1 MKKYWNYRLIK
12 ILVSILL
19 FILSYFIKIDLYK
32 TVLLLTTYI
41 IISYEIY
48 IEAIKEKNLFDE
60 NFLMIV
66 ATLGAIFIKNYH
78 EAILVILLF
87 QIGEYLED
95 LAIDK
100 TKKSI
105 TDLMNLKIENITLEK
120 KGKVRL
126 EEAKIGDIFL
136 VKPGEKVPLDGIII
150 EGESYMDTSS
160 ITGEVV
166 PKLTRKD
173 DLVLSGYINQNSLLK
188 IKATSTSKTST
199 AQRILDCIEN
209 SNDKKTNTETFIT
222 KFSKIYTPTICLLAI
237 LIVLIPT
244 IIGKDFNT
252 YLYRSLIFLVTACPC
267 ALVISVPLGYFCG
280 IGKSSKKGILV
291 KGSKELEK
299 LSNIDYIFFDKTGTL
314 TEGVFEINKIKT
326 NMEEE
331 YFLQIIASSEEN
343 SVHPIA
349 TVIKEKNKKELLKVS
364 HYEELPG
371 KGVKCK
377 IGKDNILVGNETLL
391 KENNIIFQP
400 SKDIGTIVY
409 ASKNNEFIGYIVISD
424 KLKNNNFSEIKKQ
437 VNKEIIILSGD
448 NKKQVE
454 EIAKELEIKTFYN
467 NLLPVDKVKK
477 VESYKKNGTT
487 VFVGDGINDAPVLKI
502 ADVGISMGNLG
513 SEAAIEASDVV
524 LMNDNLNSINKVIDI
539 AKTTKRKVKY
549 SIIFSL
555 LVKFIVLF
563 LGMLGK
569 STMLLAVFADVGVT
583 LLVIIYVL
591 TIYIEN

>member
-1 MKKYWNYRLIK
+1 MKKYWNNKLLK

-19 FILSYFIKIDLYK
+19 FLLSFFIKIDLYK
-32 TVLLLTTYI
+32 TILLLIIYI

-78 EAILVILLF
+78 EAILVMLLF

-95 LAIDK
+95 IAINK

-105 TDLMNLKIENITLEK
+105 IDLMNLKIENITLENK
-120 KGKVRL
+120 EKIKL
-126 EEAKIGDIFL
+126 EDAKIGDIFL
-136 VKPGEKVPLDGIII
+136 VKPGEKVPLDGRIV

-160 ITGEVV
+160 ITGEIV
-166 PKLTRKD
+166 PRLTRVD

-199 AQRILDCIEN
+199 AQRILECIEN
-209 SNDKKTNTETFIT
+209 SNEEKTNTETFIT
-222 KFSKIYTPTICLLAI
+222 KFSKIYTPTICLLAL

-244 IIGKDFNT
+244 FLGQDFNT

-326 NMEEE
+326 DMKEED
-331 YFLQIIASSEEN
+331 FLQILATSEEN
-343 SVHPIA
+343 SIHPIA
-349 TVIKEKNKKELLKVS
+349 KVIKNKNKKELLKVS

-371 KGVKCK
+371 KGIKCK

-391 KENNIIFQP
+391 KENKIIFQP
-400 SKDIGTIVY
+400 SKDIGTIIY
-409 ASKNNEFIGYIVISD
+409 ASKNDEFLGYIVISD
-424 KLKNNNFSEIKKQ
+424 KIKNNNFSELKKQ

-448 NKKQVE
+448 NKKQVA
-454 EIAKELEIKTFYN
+454 EIAKELGVNTYFY
-467 NLLPVDKVKK
+467 NLLPIDKVKK

-487 VFVGDGINDAPVLKI
+487 IFVGDGINDAPVLKI

-513 SEAAIEASDVV
+513 SEAAIEASDIV
-524 LMNDNLNSINKVIDI
+524 LMNDNINNINKLINI
-539 AKTTKRKVKY
+539 AKTTKKKVKN

-555 LVKFIVLF
+555 LVKFIVLL
-563 LGMLGK
+563 LGLLGK

>member
-1 MKKYWNYRLIK
+1 MKKYWNNKLLK

-19 FILSYFIKIDLYK
+19 FLLSFFIKIDLYK
-32 TVLLLTTYI
+32 TILLLIIYI

-78 EAILVILLF
+78 EAILVMLLF

-95 LAIDK
+95 IAINK

-105 TDLMNLKIENITLEK
+105 IDLMNLKIENITLENK
-120 KGKVRL
+120 EKIKL
-126 EEAKIGDIFL
+126 EDAKIGDIFL
-136 VKPGEKVPLDGIII
+136 VKPGEKVPLDGRIV

-160 ITGEVV
+160 ITGEIV
-166 PKLTRKD
+166 PRLTRVD

-199 AQRILDCIEN
+199 AQRILECIEN
-209 SNDKKTNTETFIT
+209 SNEEKTNTETFIT
-222 KFSKIYTPTICLLAI
+222 KFSKIYTPTICLLAL

-244 IIGKDFNT
+244 FLGKDFNT

-326 NMEEE
+326 DMKEED
-331 YFLQIIASSEEN
+331 FLQILATSEEN
-343 SVHPIA
+343 SIHPIA
-349 TVIKEKNKKELLKVS
+349 KVIKNKNKKELLKVS

-371 KGVKCK
+371 KGIKCK

-400 SKDIGTIVY
+400 SKDIGTIIY
-409 ASKNNEFIGYIVISD
+409 ASKNDEFLGYIVISD
-424 KLKNNNFSEIKKQ
+424 KIKNNNFSELKKQ

-448 NKKQVE
+448 NKKQVA
-454 EIAKELEIKTFYN
+454 EIAKGLGVNTYFY
-467 NLLPVDKVKK
+467 NLLPIDKVKK

-487 VFVGDGINDAPVLKI
+487 IFVGDGINDAPVLKI

-513 SEAAIEASDVV
+513 SEAAIEASDIV
-524 LMNDNLNSINKVIDI
+524 LMNDNINNINKLIDI
-539 AKTTKRKVKY
+539 AKTTKKKVKN

-555 LVKFIVLF
+555 LVKFIVLL
-563 LGMLGK
+563 LGLLGK

>member
-1 MKKYWNYRLIK
+1 MKKYWNYKLLK
-12 ILVSILL
+12 ILVCVLL
-19 FILSYFIKIDLYK
+19 FILSFLIKINIYK
-32 TVLLLTTYI
+32 TILLLIIYI

-48 IEAIKEKNLFDE
+48 IEAIKGKNLFDE

-78 EAILVILLF
+78 EAILVMLLF

-95 LAIDK
+95 LAINK

-105 TDLMNLKIENITLEK
+105 IDLMNLKIENITLEN
-120 KGKVRL
+120 KGKIKL
-126 EEAKIGDIFL
+126 GDAKIGDIFL
-136 VKPGEKVPLDGIII
+136 VKPGEKVPLDGRIV

-160 ITGEVV
+160 ITGEIV
-166 PKLTRKD
+166 PRLTRVN

-199 AQRILDCIEN
+199 AQRILECIEN
-209 SNDKKTNTETFIT
+209 SNEEKTNTETFIT
-222 KFSKIYTPTICLLAI
+222 KFSKIYTPTICCLAL

-244 IIGKDFNT
+244 LLGQDFNT
-252 YLYRSLIFLVTACPC
+252 YLYRSLVFLVTACPC

-326 NMEEE
+326 DMKEED
-331 YFLQIIASSEEN
+331 FLQILATSEEN
-343 SVHPIA
+343 SIHPIA
-349 TVIKEKNKKELLKVS
+349 KVIKNKNKKELLKVS

-371 KGVKCK
+371 KGIKCK

-391 KENNIIFQP
+391 KEYNIIFQP
-400 SKDIGTIVY
+400 SKDIGTIIY
-409 ASKNNEFIGYIVISD
+409 ASKNDEFLGYIVISD
-424 KLKNNNFSEIKKQ
+424 KIKDNNFSELKKQ

-448 NKKQVE
+448 NKKQVA
-454 EIAKELEIKTFYN
+454 EIAKGLGVNTYFY
-467 NLLPVDKVKK
+467 NLLPIDKVKK

-487 VFVGDGINDAPVLKI
+487 IFVGDGINDAPVLKI

-513 SEAAIEASDVV
+513 SEAAIEASDIV
-524 LMNDNLNSINKVIDI
+524 LMNDNINNINKLIDI
-539 AKTTKRKVKY
+539 AKTTKKKVKN

-563 LGMLGK
+563 LGLLGK

-583 LLVIIYVL
+583 LFVIIYVL

>member
-1 MKKYWNYRLIK
+1 MKKYWNNKLLK

-19 FILSYFIKIDLYK
+19 FLLSFFIKIDLYK
-32 TVLLLTTYI
+32 TVLLLIIYI

-78 EAILVILLF
+78 EAILVMLLF
-87 QIGEYLED
+87 QIGEYLDD
-95 LAIDK
+95 LAINK

-105 TDLMNLKIENITLEK
+105 IDLMNLKIENITLENK
-120 KGKVRL
+120 EKIKL
-126 EEAKIGDIFL
+126 EDAKIGDIFL
-136 VKPGEKVPLDGIII
+136 VKPGEKVPLDGRIV

-160 ITGEVV
+160 ITGEIV
-166 PKLTRKD
+166 PRLTRVD

-199 AQRILDCIEN
+199 AQRILECIEN
-209 SNDKKTNTETFIT
+209 SNEEKTNTETFIT
-222 KFSKIYTPTICLLAI
+222 KFSKIYTPTICCLALLIA
-237 LIVLIPT
+237 LIPT
-244 IIGKDFNT
+244 LLGQDFNT

-326 NMEEE
+326 DMKEED
-331 YFLQIIASSEEN
+331 FLQILATSEEN
-343 SVHPIA
+343 SIHPIA
-349 TVIKEKNKKELLKVS
+349 KVIKNKNKKELLKVS
-364 HYEELPG
+364 HYEEFPG
-371 KGVKCK
+371 KGIKCK

-391 KENNIIFQP
+391 KENKIIFQP
-400 SKDIGTIVY
+400 SKDIGTIIY
-409 ASKNNEFIGYIVISD
+409 ASKNDEFLGYIVISD
-424 KLKNNNFSEIKKQ
+424 KIKNNNFSELKKQ

-448 NKKQVE
+448 NKKQVA
-454 EIAKELEIKTFYN
+454 EIAKELGVNTYFY
-467 NLLPVDKVKK
+467 NLLPIDKVKK

-487 VFVGDGINDAPVLKI
+487 IFVGDGINDAPVLKI

-513 SEAAIEASDVV
+513 SEAAIEASDIV
-524 LMNDNLNSINKVIDI
+524 LMNDNINNINKLINI
-539 AKTTKRKVKY
+539 AKTTKKKVKN

-563 LGMLGK
+563 LGLLGK

-583 LLVIIYVL
+583 LFVIIYVL